1 MEKGFRSSGG
11 GGQQQEDAALADT
24 AEQVG
29 FLGHFGGH
37 LKKLWE
43 ATCGAPFFLGET
55 SRRYIPKVASKQL
68 YYIRQME
75 LVLQD

>member
-37 LKKLWE
+37 LKKLWD
-43 ATCGAPFFLGET
+43 AT
-55 SRRYIPKVASKQL
+55 
-68 YYIRQME
+68 
-75 LVLQD
+75 